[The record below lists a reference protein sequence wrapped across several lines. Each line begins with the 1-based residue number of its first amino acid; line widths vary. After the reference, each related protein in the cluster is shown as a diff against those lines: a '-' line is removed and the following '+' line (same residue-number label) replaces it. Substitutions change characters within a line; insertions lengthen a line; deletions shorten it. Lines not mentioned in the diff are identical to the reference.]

1 MANNDYKIN
10 KKGMEAFIKSQ
21 VVGNAVKSQ
30 ADRALQYA
38 RSIAPVRSGRY
49 RDSLHTEQVGVS
61 AGRKSE
67 KRAGALLST
76 DSPYG
81 AVVENKH
88 KILSRTADHM
98 RGGSR

>member
-1 MANNDYKIN
+1 MANDDYKIN
-10 KKGMEAFIKSQ
+10 KKGMEAFIKSA
-21 VVGNAVKSQ
+21 VVGEAVKSQ
-30 ADRALQYA
+30 ADRALAYA
-38 RSIAPVRSGRY
+38 KSIAPVRRGNY

-67 KRAGALLST
+67 KRAGAILST
-76 DSPYG
+76 NSPYG

-88 KILSRTADHM
+88 KVLSRTADYM